1 MYCRL
6 GHLHTNP
13 RLFFHDFCDASTCRE
28 NVSSRL
34 ESKLGAHNIHN
45 ICKFNWTVQCKL
57 FNCCY
62 TKSIQEFTCDFHA
75 EIQLN
80 RFFRFRAEILHSES
94 VTSASILSALSR
106 HKSKCK
112 SVQGASALSSLKKKW
127 APLSGSMEARIPRC
141 QLTCPF
147 KLVWISAILGSFM
160 VGFNE
165 YFRNRSTKSQNKNRS
180 TNRSSDH
187 FALNLFWQL
196 IFRQQ
201 EIMEVWQKF
210 WCAYV
215 LSLLSWLVFLEIS
228 GFDGICGSN
237 RNLKHPLYPDC
248 NW

>member
-28 NVSSRL
+28 NVPSRL

-62 TKSIQEFTCDFHA
+62 TESIQEFTCDFHA

-127 APLSGSMEARIPRC
+127 ALGTSIRLYQALWRLEFLDVSSRAHWSWFEI
-141 QLTCPF
+141 
-147 KLVWISAILGSFM
+147 WISAISRSFI
-160 VGFNE
+160 VGFGE
-165 YFRNRSTKSQNKNRS
+165 YFSIDFSIESYLSYRSKFSIDRIDRNFRW
-180 TNRSSDH
+180 
-187 FALNLFWQL
+187 LF
-196 IFRQQ
+196 
-201 EIMEVWQKF
+201 
-210 WCAYV
+210 C
-215 LSLLSWLVFLEIS
+215 S
-228 GFDGICGSN
+228 
-237 RNLKHPLYPDC
+237 
-248 NW
+248 

>member
-34 ESKLGAHNIHN
+34 ESKLGAHSIHN

-62 TKSIQEFTCDFHA
+62 TESIQEFTCDFHA

-141 QLTCPF
+141 QLTCSL
-147 KLVWISAILGSFM
+147 KLVWNLNFGDQQIFYC
-160 VGFNE
+160 GFRWIFFDRFYYRIVFIVSIEIFDRSYRSIDRN
-165 YFRNRSTKSQNKNRS
+165 FR
-180 TNRSSDH
+180 
-187 FALNLFWQL
+187 W
-196 IFRQQ
+196 
-201 EIMEVWQKF
+201 
-210 WCAYV
+210 
-215 LSLLSWLVFLEIS
+215 
-228 GFDGICGSN
+228 
-237 RNLKHPLYPDC
+237 
-248 NW
+248 